1 MVRKIKRGK
10 IINRVRPKSDRAK
23 LRESGDWPL
32 LECLVSETWQEP
44 VAITQMMIARRSPKG
59 EIAIGVFLIDLGCL
73 GMKDA
78 FGRIVPSRRAYRQEV
93 KRLST
98 HQEMVRID
106 LDLAAKIIQEAIAYA
121 RELGFEPHRDY
132 HQAKH
137 VIGDAHP
144 ENCATPIPL
153 GKDGKPFYFA
163 GPYDDVD
170 RIMKTLTRKLGLDGF
185 TYVVPLSEDVEFFQ
199 PNDG

>member
-10 IINRVRPKSDRAK
+10 VIRHVQPKSDRTK
-23 LRESGDWPL
+23 LTESGDWPL
-32 LECLVSETWQEP
+32 LECLVSETWQDP
-44 VAITQMMIARRSPKG
+44 VAIMQLMITRRSPKG

-73 GMKDA
+73 GVKDA
-78 FGRIVPSRRAYRQEV
+78 FGRIVPSRRAYRREV

-132 HQAKH
+132 HQAKQ

-144 ENCATPIPL
+144 ENCDTLIPL
-153 GKDGKPFYFA
+153 GKDGKPYYVS
-163 GPYDDVD
+163 GPYDDVG
-170 RIMKTLTRKLGLDGF
+170 RIMRTLRRNLKPDEFHYIIGDPG
-185 TYVVPLSEDVEFFQ
+185 DVEVFLS
-199 PNDG
+199 DD